1 VDLGFEKQSQS
12 NPILFSPQHCWGLK
26 TYLKKQSQFTPKG
39 VEKIRYQIS
48 EAGGKM
54 SFIEIPAIFRIS
66 CVCLYGCRKSV
77 ED

>member
-1 VDLGFEKQSQS
+1 
-12 NPILFSPQHCWGLK
+12 LK

-39 VEKIRYQIS
+39 VEKIRYQMS